1 MNRNNY
7 RTTLLRVLFP
17 TLAML
22 TLLFWSLSSSAIHG
36 PTSTPSV
43 DKNRDKTV
51 STQPK
56 AVMAPIAP
64 MAFLPAPLKASGNL
78 DQVRNG
84 TAAAPID
91 PPDWVNGNAGASNAH
106 YREGESIPYRLR
118 LDGLSLGTHT
128 VVIEWDTRHSSV
140 NAIDYITYYDRI
152 AETVQPLLGL
162 SGSYGSPAYF
172 AIPQPGLTNG
182 ATIATNSFTALPADD
197 KRFTVYNAN
206 GLSFLYSEQP
216 LTSSQTV
223 TSLQITFNATASN
236 VLFAWGGHIASRGDW
251 GAGNSA
257 SGISGS
263 PYHTRLLSLDGS
275 GGNQDR
281 SLSAAAV
288 APPQGCALSNDN
300 IDVCDLPAVT
310 THSGVG
316 VPGQTYSFSIV
327 NSGGSN
333 ASITGT
339 PDTDPSDG
347 TISAQV
353 TTSGEGSYTITAT
366 TSTGG
371 GTATCSATVRVHAPP
386 AADAGAASYEQC
398 ETSGFAFSMSA
409 ATSTVPTG
417 GTRTW
422 SVSPTNAAT
431 ISDVNAAQPTITLN
445 GVGTVTATLTVTG
458 PFCTTASDTS
468 TLTVYSNA
476 GANAGPDQ
484 TVCASSPA
492 VTLAGSISGSA
503 TSASW
508 SGGGGSF
515 NPNNGALD
523 AVYTPS
529 ATEIS
534 NGSATLTLTTN
545 DPVGS
550 CGTAQDPI
558 TITINPNPTVEISLV
573 NACAGSAN
581 LHATA
586 SGGTGPYTYTW
597 KKNNVTVVQANSA
610 DLTLTGPGSYT
621 VSVTDSSASNC
632 GSNTDTFVVCYTEG
646 AAASAPS
653 QGTPNFL
660 NAAVKPNS
668 EASTFLARMA
678 LMLSST
684 FGLVIL

>member
-1 MNRNNY
+1 MTNRKNP
-7 RTTLLRVLFP
+7 RTLLRVLLITIATMP
-17 TLAML
+17 V
-22 TLLFWSLSSSAIHG
+22 LLWSLNSLAIRKPNGNLLTNKNISKTDSSQVKVELV
-36 PTSTPSV
+36 PL
-43 DKNRDKTV
+43 
-51 STQPK
+51 
-56 AVMAPIAP
+56 APL
-64 MAFLPAPLKASGNL
+64 AFLPAPLKASGNL
-78 DQVRNG
+78 DQTRNG
-84 TAAAPID
+84 TAAVPIN

-152 AETVQPLLGL
+152 AETVEPLLGL
-162 SGSYGSPAYF
+162 SGNYGSPAF
-172 AIPQPGLTNG
+172 VTIPTPGLTNG
-182 ATIATNSFTALPADD
+182 ATIATNSFTALPAND
-197 KRFTVYNAN
+197 KRLTFYNAN
-206 GLSFLYSEQP
+206 NLNFLYSEAP
-216 LTSSQTV
+216 LTASQTA

-236 VLFAWGGHIASRGDW
+236 VLFVWGGHIASRGDW
-251 GAGNSA
+251 GANNSA

-300 IDVCDLPAVT
+300 IDVCDIPSVT

-333 ASITGT
+333 AAITGT

-386 AADAGAASYEQC
+386 AADAGAVSYEQC
-398 ETSGFAFSMSA
+398 QTSGFAFSMSA

-458 PFCTTASDTS
+458 PFCNAASDSS
-468 TLTVYSNA
+468 TLTVYSSA

-515 NPNNGALD
+515 NPNNSALN

-550 CGTAQDPI
+550 CGAAQDTI
-558 TITINPNPTVEISLV
+558 TITINPNPSVEISLV

-597 KKNNVTVVQANSA
+597 KKDNVAVGTNSA
-610 DLTLTGPGSYT
+610 DLPLSGPGSYT
-621 VSVTDSSASNC
+621 VRVTDSSTTNC

-678 LMLSST
+678 LILSST